1 MKFSNLIIASL
12 AITTE
17 AGKNKEQKLKDKK
30 SRLLRNLRKEAPVKL
45 NNPEDKVV
53 LYDDNALGMQCLT
66 GSGEFESLNENQ
78 KGKLNHEQARIFIC
92 QRKFCLVEVK
102 IINNFQTG

>member
-12 AITTE
+12 ALTTE
-17 AGKNKEQKLKDKK
+17 ASKEKEQKLKDKK

-45 NNPEDKVV
+45 DKDSLELPPDERVV
-53 LYDDNALGMQCLT
+53 IYDDDFLGMQCLT
-66 GSGEFESLNENQ
+66 GSGQFENLTENQ

-92 QRKFCLVEVK
+92 QRKLRRS
-102 IINNFQTG
+102 

>member
-1 MKFSNLIIASL
+1 MGIRTRGKRDCSSMKFSTLIIASL

-45 NNPEDKVV
+45 KSLTEVE
-53 LYDDNALGMQCLT
+53 YDDDALGMQCLT
-66 GSGEFESLNENQ
+66 ASGEYDSFNEQ
-78 KGKLNHEQARIFIC
+78 LQGKDKGLLNHEQARIF
-92 QRKFCLVEVK
+92 
-102 IINNFQTG
+102 